1 MTAAR
6 TLTKAGVDVIVLE
19 ARNRV
24 DGRTYTRLAS
34 DGAPLDLGGQ
44 WIGPTQHRLAA
55 LAESVSVTTF
65 RSYDT
70 GNNIQYQNGQQ
81 STYSGAIPTSDPLL
95 AIETVETMLT
105 LNMMAQEV
113 P

>member
-1 MTAAR
+1 MSSFSPNSPNTGNRQADVVIIDAGLAGLTAAR

-34 DGAPLDLGGQ
+34 DGVSLDLGGQ

-65 RSYDT
+65 RSYET
-70 GNNIQYQNGQQ
+70 GNI
-81 STYSGAIPTSDPLL
+81 I
-95 AIETVETMLT
+95 
-105 LNMMAQEV
+105 
-113 P
+113 